1 MYRDANVDVQSDDA
15 TLMAANFSDEE
26 LERAAENDRPQAL
39 NTAFCT
45 QWWICPG
52 WTRAAGSGGAS
63 TKIGCR
69 SAQASCRVRFP
80 IAGNGTSFAA
90 LWLRCAS

>member
-1 MYRDANVDVQSDDA
+1 MYRDANVDVQADDA

-52 WTRAAGSGGAS
+52 
-63 TKIGCR
+63 
-69 SAQASCRVRFP
+69 
-80 IAGNGTSFAA
+80 
-90 LWLRCAS
+90 